1 MALEVLDGGWL
12 TTVQDLGRP
21 GYGRY
26 GIPVSGAMDFF
37 ALRVANR
44 LVGNPPGAAGLEI
57 TLAGPVLATTEPC
70 LVAVT
75 GADLTFQVDGRE
87 MPMGMSVFV
96 RRGSVISFGG
106 RRRGCR
112 AYLAVAGGIEV
123 PPVLG
128 SRSTYL
134 PGRFGGLDGRALRP
148 GDRLFIGP
156 VSGPLPERSG
166 RRAPPHLIPVWD
178 DCPTVRAVPGPQD
191 DHFTPEGLRT
201 FFEAEYRVLSSSDR
215 MGYRLEGPPV
225 AHRRAEIISDGVP
238 PGAVQVPPDGQPLVM
253 MTDHQTTGGYPKIA
267 TVVTVDLPLLAQ
279 CVPGES
285 RVRFWAV
292 DVSEAQRAYREM
304 MGALD
309 RWERASADD
318 YTKIMTI
325 RKDND
330 RTKR

>member
-21 GYGRY
+21 GYERY
-26 GIPVSGAMDFF
+26 GIPVSGAMDFL
-37 ALRVANR
+37 ALWVANR

-57 TLAGPVLATTEPC
+57 TLAGPVLAATEPC

-148 GDRLFIGP
+148 GDRLPIGP
-156 VSGPLPERSG
+156 VSGHLPERAG
-166 RRAPPHLIPVWD
+166 RRPPPHLIPAWD
-178 DCPTVRAVPGPQD
+178 ESPTVRAVPGPQD
-191 DHFTPEGLRT
+191 DHFPPEGLET
-201 FFEAEYRVLSSSDR
+201 FFGAEYRILPTSDR

-225 AHRRAEIISDGVP
+225 ACLRAEIISDGVP
-238 PGAVQVPPDGQPLVM
+238 PGAVQIPPDGQPLVM
-253 MTDHQTTGGYPKIA
+253 MADHQTTGGYPKIA
-267 TVVTVDLPLLAQ
+267 TVITADLSLLAQ

-285 RVRFWAV
+285 RVRFRAV
-292 DVSEAQRAYREM
+292 TVSEAQRAYREM
-304 MGALD
+304 MGMLEE
-309 RWERASADD
+309 WEQEGAG
-318 YTKIMTI
+318 
-325 RKDND
+325 
-330 RTKR
+330 

>member
-1 MALEVLDGGWL
+1 MLEVLDGGWL
-12 TTVQDLGRP
+12 TTIQDLGRP
-21 GYGRY
+21 GYERY

-37 ALRVANR
+37 ALRVANG
-44 LVGNPPGAAGLEI
+44 LVGNPPSAAGLEI
-57 TLAGPVLATTEPC
+57 TLVGPVLAATAPC

-87 MPMGMSVFV
+87 MPMWMSVFV

-134 PGRFGGLDGRALRP
+134 PGRFGGWEGRALRA
-148 GDRLFIGP
+148 GDRLPIGP
-156 VSGPLPERSG
+156 VSGHLPERAG
-166 RRAPPHLIPVWD
+166 RRFPPHRLPAYS

-191 DHFTPEGLRT
+191 DHFPPEGLET
-201 FFEAEYRVLSSSDR
+201 FFGAEYRVSPTSDR

-225 AHRRAEIISDGVP
+225 ARRRAEIISDGVP
-238 PGAVQVPPDGQPLVM
+238 PGAVQVPPDGQPIVM
-253 MTDHQTTGGYPKIA
+253 MADHQTTGGYPKIA
-267 TVVTVDLPLLAQ
+267 TVITADRPLLAQ

-285 RVRFWAV
+285 RIRFAAV
-292 DVSEAQRAYREM
+292 DIAEAQRRYRETM
-304 MGALD
+304 EMLE
-309 RWERASADD
+309 RSWE
-318 YTKIMTI
+318 
-325 RKDND
+325 
-330 RTKR
+330 